1 MLIRD
6 EAIVLRMMPWS
17 NTSRLI
23 VWLTRGH
30 GKILT
35 LIRGAQRPKSFFLGQ
50 ADLFYACDLVFYAR
64 EHRFVHA
71 ARECAPLRTRPRLR
85 TDWRACAAASC
96 AADVVHRALPCDAP
110 APDLHEILEALLAAL
125 DAGAPAPDAL
135 AWFDLR
141 LLAVLGLQ
149 PRIRTCAACG
159 EPHPHTGGLRLSIA
173 RGGFLCPGCAQ
184 AGGADEST
192 PVAPAA
198 IIHLARLQDAGD
210 AAALPPAPPDAA
222 GDIHRVLSRF
232 LRHHLNLALPC
243 RDRAF
248 ELLHLPLAGH

>member
-1 MLIRD
+1 VLIRD

-17 NTSRLI
+17 NTSRMI

-64 EHRFVHA
+64 EHRFIHA

-96 AADVVHRALPCDAP
+96 AADEVHRALPCDAP
-110 APDLHEILEALLAAL
+110 APEVHALLEQVLAAL
-125 DAGAPAPDAL
+125 DAGANGAGAL

-141 LLAVLGLQ
+141 LLSALGLR
-149 PRIRTCAACG
+149 PCIRTCAACG
-159 EPHPHTGGLRLSIA
+159 EPHPHAGGLRLSIA
-173 RGGFLCPGCAQ
+173 RGGFLCPGCAP
-184 AGGADEST
+184 GGRAEDT
-192 PVAPAA
+192 VPVPPAA
-198 IIHLARLQDAGD
+198 IVHLARLQEAEDPAG
-210 AAALPPAPPDAA
+210 LPAAPPGADAEA
-222 GDIHRVLSRF
+222 HRVLSRF
-232 LRHHLNLALPC
+232 LRHHLNLALPS
-243 RDRAF
+243 RDRAS
-248 ELLHLPLAGH
+248 ELLGF